1 MNWRGNLGL
10 QMAHVWRR
18 LFGDDD
24 MLEPGA
30 TQKIIANLRH
40 GGPYAVKKQLRR
52 RRGQHPR
59 PDSLDEMP
67 GMGRAQSFIDVKQR
81 FDRNEPGGKMQI
93 DACAT
98 EKLSAGPG
106 GGMAKSRK
114 HECARGIRAARE
126 DGQTGF

>member
-24 MLEPGA
+24 VLEPGA
-30 TQKIIANLRH
+30 AQKIIASLRH

-59 PDSLDEMP
+59 PDSLDELA
-67 GMGRAQSFIDVKQR
+67 GMVRAQSFVDVNQR
-81 FDRNEPGGKMQI
+81 FDRNEPDGEMQI
-93 DACAT
+93 DTRAANCACAYG
-98 EKLSAGPG
+98 SAHGGPNG
-106 GGMAKSRK
+106 S
-114 HECARGIRAARE
+114 
-126 DGQTGF
+126 